1 MNGTALLSA
10 DAKIAELEM
19 EIARQNRLQ
28 NYFSALASECNARFA
43 QINVFETACVERL
56 EVIERQAEII
66 KKLEA
71 AAAERDAMIA
81 RLSEEKGLL
90 RSRCDQIENSF
101 SWRITVPLRILVRAV
116 RKSIKGLKDARNGA
130 KF

>member
-1 MNGTALLSA
+1 MNATALLSA

-19 EIARQNRLQ
+19 EIARQSKLQ

-56 EVIERQAEII
+56 EVIERQADII

-71 AAAERDAMIA
+71 ATAERDVTIA
-81 RLSEEKGLL
+81 SLRAENGLL
-90 RSRCDQIENSF
+90 QSRCDQIANSF
-101 SWRITVPLRILVRAV
+101 SWRITVPLRILGRAV
-116 RKSIKGLKDARNGA
+116 RKSIKRLKDARNGA

>member
-56 EVIERQAEII
+56 EVIERQAELI

-71 AAAERDAMIA
+71 AAAERDVMIA
-81 RLSEEKGLL
+81 RLGEEKGLL

-101 SWRITVPLRILVRAV
+101 SWRITVPLRILARAV
-116 RKSIKGLKDARNGA
+116 RKSIKRLKDARNGA